1 MFFVSEL
8 SGILKRK
15 VKIMSYLNRA
25 IIAAGITTMG
35 LLSPTTS
42 YAKDLP
48 KIIKPISTV
57 GTWKEI
63 EGEWKY
69 ISKREATPVNQMLTS
84 FDKEMTRQEKFDIQ
98 RLPFIIEEQR

>member
-1 MFFVSEL
+1 
-8 SGILKRK
+8 
-15 VKIMSYLNRA
+15 MSYLNRA
-25 IIAAGITTMG
+25 VIAVGIVTMG

-57 GTWKEI
+57 GTWKEV

-69 ISKREATPVNQMLTS
+69 ISKKETMPINQMLTS
-84 FDKEMTRQEKFDIQ
+84 FDKEMTQQEKLDIQ